1 MITTKQV
8 VGTTS
13 AAKAVTISNTG
24 ASAQPIVITM
34 TGDYT
39 ETDNCSG
46 SVPASGSCTAQIT
59 FAPTI
64 VGSIKGAAT
73 INDNSN
79 NLLAFVDISGS
90 GQAPVTTA
98 PTSLA
103 FTGGTIGTI
112 SAAKTFKITN
122 NTTSSVTINTITTN
136 VPDYTINTGTCLTT
150 PLPSKGKFCT
160 VTVQVTPSSATDDG
174 AIIVTDNAPN
184 AVPLVVKL
192 TSAAT
197 AGSSPIS
204 LSKTSLIF
212 KTLSGSTSAAQTITV
227 TNTSGTAVTLGTI
240 TASADYTILNNTCP
254 ASLAAATKC
263 TFGIEF
269 QPTFVGKIEGSAA
282 VPVNAPNSNSPQ
294 VVNLTGTSEAPLTVA
309 PASLTFASQAVDS
322 TSTAKPVKITNNS
335 ASAVTLSSV
344 VPSGD
349 FQIQPSGTTC
359 SLTGGT
365 LLAGQIC
372 TIEVQFSPTIAGS
385 ALGALTVTNNA
396 SPNPLISL

>member
-1 MITTKQV
+1 MQQQGQTQAPAALTVSQASLKCPAQLIDTASVAQTVMITN
-8 VGTTS
+8 S
-13 AAKAVTISNTG
+13 G

-39 ETDNCSG
+39 ETDNCNG
-46 SVPASGSCTAQIT
+46 SVAAGGSCTANIT

-73 INDNSN
+73 VNDNNN
-79 NLLAFVDISGS
+79 NLLAFVDISGA
-90 GQAPVTTA
+90 GQAPVTTV

-122 NTTSSVTINTITTN
+122 NTTSSVTINSITTS

-160 VTVQVTPSSATDDG
+160 VTVQVTPSSAADDG
-174 AIIVTDNAPN
+174 AIIVTDNAAN
-184 AVPLVVKL
+184 ALPLVVKL

-212 KTLSGSTSAAQTITV
+212 KTLSGSTSVAQTITV
-227 TNTSGTAVTLGTI
+227 TNTSASTVTLGTI
-240 TASADYTILNNTCP
+240 TASADYTILGNTCT
-254 ASLAAATKC
+254 ASLAAAAKC
-263 TFGIEF
+263 TFQIEF

-282 VPVNAPNSNSPQ
+282 VPVNAPNSNNPQ
-294 VVNLTGTSEAPLTVA
+294 GVNLPATPQAPLTVA
-309 PASLTFASQAVDS
+309 PASLTFASQAIDS
-322 TSTAKPVKITNNS
+322 TKIGR
-335 ASAVTLSSV
+335 ASCRERV
-344 VPSGD
+344 
-349 FQIQPSGTTC
+349 
-359 SLTGGT
+359 
-365 LLAGQIC
+365 
-372 TIEVQFSPTIAGS
+372 
-385 ALGALTVTNNA
+385 
-396 SPNPLISL
+396 